1 MNKETIK
8 YLIFKRSLIK
18 NYLIKQTKLSDRNAY
33 VNKFT
38 N

>member
-8 YLIFKRSLIK
+8 YLIFKGSLIQIF
-18 NYLIKQTKLSDRNAY
+18 NQTKLSDRNAY